1 MELSNWLYDLG
12 SFYTKFHPNL
22 TSNTEGIDRN
32 SLLPLS
38 KVDEYRGSYPGDEY
52 ARAWI

>member
-12 SFYTKFHPNL
+12 SLYTKFHPNL
-22 TSNTEGIDRN
+22 TNNTEGIDRN

-38 KVDEYRGSYPGDEY
+38 KVDGYRGSYRENEY
-52 ARAWI
+52 AGAWI